1 MEKRKEEGKG
11 GGEKKREEERRGE
24 EGREKKGERREERR
38 GEERRGEER
47 RTGGKERRTE
57 SEDRTG
63 ESRRRTKVRANRKQF
78 TSRIA
83 MYVLV
88 VNQIQGP
95 DNSTLPKIHCNTEK
109 VHLLVLVFIIP

>member
-1 MEKRKEEGKG
+1 MRKKEKRKG
-11 GGEKKREEERRGE
+11 EERRG
-24 EGREKKGERREERR
+24 GKGEERR
-38 GEERRGEER
+38 EERRGEER

-63 ESRRRTKVRANRKQF
+63 ESRRRTKVRVNRKQF
-78 TSRIA
+78 TSRTA

>member
-1 MEKRKEEGKG
+1 MRKKEKRKG
-11 GGEKKREEERRGE
+11 EERRG
-24 EGREKKGERREERR
+24 GKGEERREERR
-38 GEERRGEER
+38 GE
-47 RTGGKERRTE
+47 ERRTE

-63 ESRRRTKVRANRKQF
+63 ESRRRTKVRVNRKQF
-78 TSRIA
+78 TSRTA